1 MAYFKTQL
9 INNSL
14 VNSGGYTQYPVF
26 NVTPILNDGGFLSNS
41 SIIRISLT
49 GFYLISVSCYF
60 TSTVERSNVGLRIG
74 INGVQQP
81 EVSASNYIRGNSN
94 HTESSTN
101 LCAMYSLTA
110 NDQISLFFA
119 QLANVGTVNLTTPG
133 SSISIVKV
141 T

>member
-9 INNSL
+9 VNNSS
-14 VNSGGYTQYPVF
+14 VNSAGYTQYPVF
-26 NVTPILNDGGFLSNS
+26 NTIPILNDGGFLSNS
-41 SIIRISLT
+41 SIISIPLT

-60 TSTVERSNVGLRIG
+60 NSTVERANVGLRIG

-81 EVSASNYIRGNSN
+81 EVSASNYIRGLSDHN
-94 HTESSTN
+94 ESSTN
-101 LCAMYSLTA
+101 LCALYSLTA

-119 QLANVGTVNLTTPG
+119 QLANSGTVDLTTPG
-133 SSISIVKV
+133 SSISVVKV